1 VFRADSDQQEKI
13 ESLQLRVKEGVSKL
27 RGLDIGDQLAVEIL
41 SQLVDGRK
49 NASEIVELIYGLKR
63 DDEGFNSS
71 YNRVSRE
78 IRRLESKGLVSR
90 ALFGKE
96 KPYRLTELAVSNLAR
111 IGGEG
116 KQVSMVPWYDIAI
129 YLTTLVVTVPTVL
142 HAWDWFQLPEIGTI
156 GLFGFLCFF
165 LGISV
170 CELVRTLRR
179 VF

>member
-1 VFRADSDQQEKI
+1 METEDKVEH
-13 ESLQLRVKEGVSKL
+13 LQRRVKNGVSKL
-27 RGLDIGDQLAVEIL
+27 KGLDIGDELAVEIL
-41 SQLVDGRK
+41 AQLVDGRK
-49 NASEIVELIYGLKR
+49 NTSEVVALVYGLKR
-63 DDEGFNSS
+63 DDEGYHSS
-71 YNRVSRE
+71 YNRITRE

-111 IGGEG
+111 IGGESR
-116 KQVSMVPWYDIAI
+116 QVSMVPWFDRVI
-129 YLTTLVVTVPTVL
+129 YSTTLVLTVPTVL
-142 HAWDWFQLPEIGTI
+142 HAMDGFQLTKLGTVV
-156 GLFGFLCFF
+156 LFGFLCFF